1 MNIDLEKCNG
11 CGLCVRDC
19 PLSVIRLEGKKAVVD
34 DGCVECRT
42 CLRVCPREAVV
53 EIREAIPGALVCDK
67 CPVACRIP
75 EGKPGACQ
83 RFIHRNG
90 QLLRTRPLLTY
101 EDIAPTLTPAPD
113 AAVTR
118 PLITAIGAG
127 GTYPDYVPAP
137 YIVTDRRD
145 GVDVVTVVTEVPL
158 SYSGLKLKLDT
169 DLPVGAE
176 GAPVKFDGRA
186 VGMVETEEY
195 GSKMLAIGGVNRLTG
210 KAGFAAA
217 RAVAAIANREAVDL
231 RVKGGAKLRV
241 QVGEPPVIDGNVVK
255 KMRVGCGSAAAGL
268 FAKFFENAADEVIVL
283 DAHITSL
290 FTHHVAGRFLGK
302 TPSGIRLAYPQ
313 STPGRYFGR
322 HGKGWGGTD
331 VEHPLDIVDGVDLV
345 DGVDGVDVGKTRA
358 GATLL
363 ITETTGERAAMFR
376 LGENGRFEEIP
387 LTDAANAAVAAI
399 AETCQESLASAV
411 YVGGAGGS
419 ARAGVTKYPLRL
431 TRAVHKGRAV
441 LTCGGAPVFVLPGGG
456 ITFYADV
463 GQVTPGAFTWVPTP
477 ATVAPVEYTMRL
489 TDYEAMGG
497 HVEAMRPFSAV
508 VPVVK
513 SDDESNGR

>member
-1 MNIDLEKCNG
+1 ME
-11 CGLCVRDC
+11 VRH
-19 PLSVIRLEGKKAVVD
+19 PL
-34 DGCVECRT
+34 
-42 CLRVCPREAVV
+42 
-53 EIREAIPGALVCDK
+53 PGALACDK
-67 CPVACRIP
+67 CPVACQIP
-75 EGKPGACQ
+75 PDKPGACG
-83 RFIHRNG
+83 RFVHRDG
-90 QLLRTRPLLTY
+90 RLLRTRPLLSYT
-101 EDIAPTLTPAPD
+101 DVAPGLKPLPEPIIQH
-113 AAVTR
+113 

-137 YIVTDRRD
+137 YIVNDRRD

-158 SYSGLKLKLDT
+158 SYSGLKVKVDT
-169 DLPVGAE
+169 DRPIGAE
-176 GAPVKFDGRA
+176 GAPLKFDGRT

-210 KAGFAAA
+210 TAGFAAA

-231 RVKGGAKLRV
+231 RIRGGAKLRV
-241 QVGEPPVIDGNVVK
+241 QVGAPPVIDGKTVE
-255 KMRVGCGSAAAGL
+255 KMRVGCGSATAGL
-268 FAKFFENAADEVIVL
+268 FAKFFEHAADEVIVL

-290 FTHHVAGRFLGK
+290 FTHHTAGRFLGK
-302 TPSGIRLAYPQ
+302 TPSGIRLVYDQ

-331 VEHPLDIVDGVDLV
+331 IGHPLDIVDGVDSV
-345 DGVDGVDVGKTRA
+345 DGVDAGKTQA

-376 LGENGRFEEIP
+376 LEGNGRFVEIP
-387 LTDAANAAVAAI
+387 LTGAATAAVAAI
-399 AETCQESLASAV
+399 AETCQESLVSAI

-419 ARAGVTKYPLRL
+419 ARAGVTRYPLRL
-431 TRAVHKGRAV
+431 TRAVHEGRAV

-477 ATVAPVEYTMRL
+477 ATVAPVEYTMRVSE
-489 TDYEAMGG
+489 YEAMGG
-497 HVEAMRPFSAV
+497 HVAAMQPFRAV
-508 VPVVK
+508 VPVSK
-513 SDDESNGR
+513 DHEDRDRS